1 MTSLLITNAQ
11 VVTLDDENRVID
23 GGSVYV
29 EDGSIV
35 DVGNL
40 DVEALEPDRTIDAD
54 GKLLMPGLIIAH
66 HHLYSTFAR
75 GFGSQWGYY

>member
-11 VVTLDDENRVID
+11 VVTLDDENRVIY

-29 EDGSIV
+29 EDDKII

-40 DVEALEPDRTIDAD
+40 DAEALKPDRTIDAG

-66 HHLYSTFAR
+66 HHL
-75 GFGSQWGYY
+75 